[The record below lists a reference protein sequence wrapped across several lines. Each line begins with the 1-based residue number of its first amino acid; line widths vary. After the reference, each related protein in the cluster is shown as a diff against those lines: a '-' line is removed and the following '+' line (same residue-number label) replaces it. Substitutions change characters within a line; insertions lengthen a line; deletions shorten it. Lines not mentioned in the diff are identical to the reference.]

1 MSGTNLDGFRGPDV
15 EADPSDRVPALTPDS
30 PETGAT
36 TIVRQPAP
44 DPAPEA
50 DEAPAEPTLVVDPR
64 LALAAKFNRRRG
76 EQHATAQII
85 DPDGPPVDAQQPGA
99 ITGTPQTEAARIQAG
114 TPEGAPDPAADRLF
128 SLRVNRNDFQVT
140 RSQLLAAAEI
150 DEADA
155 KDIPEYALVKIA
167 QKNLAAQAR
176 LDETKALSQTA
187 RLTARAPDDTT
198 SEQPFQ
204 ADARSTPPA
213 LPADDDAELMQRI
226 QLGDPAE
233 AMQAFDALSA
243 RREQART
250 YQSRIQ
256 SLQQDVDFAVQ
267 DFGRNNPDIAQN
279 QLAADF
285 LRTIAVREAV
295 DELRGIGLPDHELQT
310 LLNSPEL
317 ATRAYNGARMQGLQ
331 VRSPAELFACAGQ
344 KVRAA
349 LNLAAPNPTPNPSPA
364 PLNSRIEM
372 KRALPTQP
380 ARSGSADVSSG
391 SQPAPQPRNPS
402 DVIASMRAAR
412 HQG

>member
-1 MSGTNLDGFRGPDV
+1 
-15 EADPSDRVPALTPDS
+15 
-30 PETGAT
+30 
-36 TIVRQPAP
+36 
-44 DPAPEA
+44 
-50 DEAPAEPTLVVDPR
+50 
-64 LALAAKFNRRRG
+64 
-76 EQHATAQII
+76 
-85 DPDGPPVDAQQPGA
+85 
-99 ITGTPQTEAARIQAG
+99 
-114 TPEGAPDPAADRLF
+114 
-128 SLRVNRNDFQVT
+128 
-140 RSQLLAAAEI
+140 
-150 DEADA
+150 
-155 KDIPEYALVKIA
+155 
-167 QKNLAAQAR
+167 
-176 LDETKALSQTA
+176 
-187 RLTARAPDDTT
+187 
-198 SEQPFQ
+198 
-204 ADARSTPPA
+204 
-213 LPADDDAELMQRI
+213 MQRI

-331 VRSPAELFACAGQ
+331 VRSPAELFARAGQ

-364 PLNSRIEM
+364 PLNSRIET